1 MGATRPASVFQ
12 QSRTASVFQQ
22 SRLTSEKGCSPL
34 KEQNKTSFFACAS
47 PNYHIKTNGTGTLER
62 PFHLYK
68 TTCHLNRCS
77 ILGNYLSFLPNME
90 KCT

>member
-1 MGATRPASVFQ
+1 MGATRPASVFSTVSSCVHQ
-12 QSRTASVFQQ
+12 
-22 SRLTSEKGCSPL
+22 KKDCSPL
-34 KEQNKTSFFACAS
+34 KERNKTSFFACAS
-47 PNYHIKTNGTGTLER
+47 PNCRIKTNGTGTLKH

-68 TTCHLNRCS
+68 TTCHLNWCS